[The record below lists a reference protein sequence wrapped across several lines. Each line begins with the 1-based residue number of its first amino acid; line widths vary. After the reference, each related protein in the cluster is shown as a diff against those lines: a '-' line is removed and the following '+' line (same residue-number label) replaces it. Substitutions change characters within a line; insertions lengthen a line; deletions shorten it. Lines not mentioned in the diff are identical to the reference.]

1 MDIVWNPSDD
11 YVERANVTRFMR
23 AHGIGSYEELVRRS
37 QDDIEW
43 FWDAVVTDL
52 GIEFFEPYA
61 KVLDT
66 SEGIPWATWFR
77 GGTVNLAHNCV
88 DRWAERTPDKVA
100 ALWEGED
107 GSTRS
112 VTYAEL
118 REMSDRAAHGLREL
132 GVNQGD
138 TVGIFM
144 PMAPETVAATLA
156 CAKVGAPYLPIFSG
170 FGADAVAKRLQD
182 AGAKVLFTADGFFR
196 RGAAVD
202 MASIA
207 AEACAETPSVEHRIV
222 WRRLGE
228 AAPKHAWDES
238 RDRDWDELLQRQLPG
253 FETERLD
260 PEHPLMIAYTS
271 GTTGRPKGSVHVH
284 GGFLVKISA
293 EVAYQTD
300 LHPDETL
307 FWVSDLGWIM
317 GAWEIVGAGAL
328 GATVF
333 LYEGAPNHPGPDRI
347 WDMVE
352 RHRISTLGISPTLI
366 RALIPAGEEHVR
378 SHDLSCLRVLG
389 STGEPWNPEPY
400 MWFLNE
406 VGGGRCPIINI
417 SGGTEVGACFL
428 SPLPITSLKPSTLRG
443 PSLGMAVDVWGPDGR
458 PVAPGEVGELVCT
471 KPWPAMTRGVWG
483 DPQRYLDTYWSRWPD
498 VWVHGDWATIDD
510 DGFWFL
516 HGRSDDTM
524 NVAGKRLGPAE
535 VESALIEHP
544 SVAESAAIGVP
555 HDVKGESV
563 WCFVVTKPGWERNDE
578 LAAALKATVAGRL
591 GKSFKPDRIVFVD
604 ELPRTRS
611 AKILRRA
618 IRATVLHTDPGDLS
632 SLENPSAI
640 EGIRAGIPEGSA
652 PGSN

>member
-1 MDIVWNPSDD
+1 MQIVWSPSEDD
-11 YVERANVTRFMR
+11 VERANVTRFMR
-23 AHGIGSYEELVRRS
+23 AHGIGSYEELVKRS
-37 QDDIEW
+37 QDDVEW
-43 FWDAVVTDL
+43 FWDAVVKDL
-52 GIEFFEPYA
+52 GLEFYEPYT
-61 KVLDT
+61 KILDT
-66 SEGIPWATWFR
+66 SNGIPWSTWFT
-77 GGTVNLAHNCV
+77 GGAVNLAHNCV
-88 DRWAERTPDKVA
+88 DRWADRTPEAVA
-100 ALWEGED
+100 IVWEGED
-107 GSTRS
+107 GAVRR

-118 REMSDRAAHGLREL
+118 REMADRAAHGLLEL
-132 GVNQGD
+132 GVGSGD

-196 RGAAVD
+196 RGAVVD
-202 MASIA
+202 MKAVA
-207 AEACAETPSVEHRIV
+207 DEACASSPTVQHQVV
-222 WRRLGE
+222 WSRLPARE
-228 AAPKHAWDES
+228 LAWEP
-238 RDRDWDELLQRQLPG
+238 DRDVHWDSLLSRQPAR

-284 GGFLVKISA
+284 GGFLVKIAA

-300 LHPDETL
+300 LHADETL

-352 RHRISTLGISPTLI
+352 RHRITTLGISPTLI

-378 SHDLSCLRVLG
+378 RHDLSSLRILG

-400 MWFLNE
+400 MWFFRE

-428 SPLPITSLKPSTLRG
+428 SPLPITALKPTTLRG
-443 PSLGMAVDVWGPDGR
+443 PALGMAVDVWGPDGK
-458 PVAPGEVGELVCT
+458 PVPAGEVGELVCT

-498 VWVHGDWATIDD
+498 VWVHGDWASIDE

-563 WCFVVTKPGWERNDE
+563 WCFVVVKPGYERTDE
-578 LAAALKATVAGRL
+578 LAAELRATVSDQL
-591 GKSFKPDRIVFVD
+591 GKSFRPDRVVFVD

-618 IRATVLHTDPGDLS
+618 IRATVLETDPGDLS

-640 EGIRAGIPEGSA
+640 EAIRARLGGT
-652 PGSN
+652 

>member
-1 MDIVWNPSDD
+1 MEIVWSPTDEI
-11 YVERANVTRFMR
+11 VERANITRFMR
-23 AHGIGSYEELVRRS
+23 AHGIGSYEELIARS
-37 QDDIEW
+37 TDDVEW
-43 FWDAVVTDL
+43 FWDAIVADL
-52 GIEFFEPYA
+52 GIEFAEPYTQ
-61 KVLDT
+61 VLDT
-66 SEGIPWATWFR
+66 SDGIPWSKWFT
-77 GGTVNLAHNCV
+77 GGRINLAHNCV
-88 DRWAERTPDKVA
+88 DRWADRTPEKVA
-100 ALWEGED
+100 VLWEGED
-107 GSTRS
+107 GATRA

-118 REMSDRAAHGLREL
+118 REMADRAAHGLQEL
-132 GVNQGD
+132 GVYQGD

-182 AGAKVLFTADGFFR
+182 AGARVLFTADGFFR
-196 RGAAVD
+196 RGSAVD
-202 MASIA
+202 MKSVADEAVAASP
-207 AEACAETPSVEHRIV
+207 TVEHSVV
-222 WRRLGE
+222 WSRLPAGSLE
-228 AAPKHAWDES
+228 QTWNDATDVRWE
-238 RDRDWDELLQRQLPG
+238 ELLARQPG
-253 FETERLD
+253 RFDTEALD

-271 GTTGRPKGSVHVH
+271 GTTGRPKGAVLVH
-284 GGFLVKISA
+284 GGFLVKIAA

-300 LHPDETL
+300 LRPDEIL

-333 LYEGAPNHPGPDRI
+333 LFEGAPNHPAPDRL

-352 RHRISTLGISPTLI
+352 RHRITTLGISPTLI
-366 RALIPAGEEHVR
+366 RALIPAGAEHVR
-378 SHDLSCLRVLG
+378 KHDLSSLRILG

-428 SPLPITSLKPSTLRG
+428 SPLPITSLKPATLRG
-443 PSLGMAVDVWGPDGR
+443 PSPGMAVDVWGPDGK

-471 KPWPAMTRGVWG
+471 KPWPSMTRGVWR
-483 DPQRYLDTYWSRWPD
+483 DPERYLETYWSRWPD
-498 VWVHGDWATIDD
+498 VWVHGDWATIDE

-535 VESALIEHP
+535 VESALIQHP
-544 SVAESAAIGVP
+544 SVAESAAVGIP
-555 HDVKGESV
+555 HEVKGETV
-563 WCFVVTKPGWERNDE
+563 WCFVVTKPGWERNDD
-578 LAAALKATVAGRL
+578 LAAQLKATVADQL
-591 GKSFKPDRIVFVD
+591 GKSFRPERVVFVD

-618 IRATVLHTDPGDLS
+618 IRATVQGVDPGDLS
-632 SLENPSAI
+632 GLENPTAI
-640 EGIRAGIPEGSA
+640 QGIRDRVRVEAETP
-652 PGSN
+652 